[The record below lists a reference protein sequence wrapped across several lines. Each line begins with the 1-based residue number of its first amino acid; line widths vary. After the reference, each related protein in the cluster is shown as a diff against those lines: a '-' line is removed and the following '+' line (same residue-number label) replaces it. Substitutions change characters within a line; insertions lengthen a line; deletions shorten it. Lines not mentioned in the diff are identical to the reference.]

1 MEHPGSCRKGTHM
14 NPQTATAVND
24 SNSAPLHCQY
34 RTASDRRCRMAISA
48 PDSRLCH
55 KHAAER
61 QQNLDQADLAAALI
75 GDIEEFRSAADINH
89 SLGELYKLQARNKIT
104 PRRAAVMAYTAN
116 LLLRTLPAIHA
127 EENAEQEA
135 WPQMIIDA
143 PRPNRDDGPMVI
155 PDLPRPDCEDDVPVQ
170 S

>member
-1 MEHPGSCRKGTHM
+1 M

-24 SNSAPLHCQY
+24 SSSAPLHCQY
-34 RTASDRRCRMAISA
+34 RTASGRRCRMAVSD
-48 PDSRLCH
+48 PHSGLCH

-116 LLLRTLPAIHA
+116 LLLRTLPAIYA
-127 EENAEQEA
+127 EENGSQGD
-135 WPQMIIDA
+135 WLQ
-143 PRPNRDDGPMVI
+143 VI
-155 PDLPRPDCEDDVPVQ
+155 PDLPRPDSDDPQLVGFTQLTQKVDSDPARPNREQPVTAP
-170 S
+170 